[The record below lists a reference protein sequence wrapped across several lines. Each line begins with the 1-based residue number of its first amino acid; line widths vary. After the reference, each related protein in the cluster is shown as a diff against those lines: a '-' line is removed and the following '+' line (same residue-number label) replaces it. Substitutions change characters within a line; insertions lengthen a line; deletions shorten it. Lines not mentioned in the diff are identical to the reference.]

1 MEHKI
6 KRSLLNYFH
15 EDEKS
20 AQQQIRLPHQ
30 QLISHNL
37 DSIQRSPS
45 TSMVSPSHQN
55 IMHSMMPPPS
65 PDSPWTLSPLQSP
78 SAPLLCHCIASLHRL
93 DGTVHAIAAINGTVF
108 TGSDSS
114 RIRAWRQ
121 PDCFE
126 RGYLK
131 ASSGSVRAILAYG
144 NVLFTT
150 HKDFKI
156 RTWIVTV
163 SDNFKAKKIS
173 TLPRKNSLFMFPRRS
188 SDGHKDFISCMAYY
202 NSEGLLYTGSWDR
215 TVKVWRVWD
224 SLCVDTFLAHDDNVN
239 GVVVNQED
247 GVVFTCSC
255 DGSIKIWRRIYG
267 QSSHTLTMTL
277 RSQSSP
283 INAMALSTSVVD
295 SYVLYSGSSDGFINF
310 WEKEKVSGR
319 YNHGGV
325 LQGHRFSV
333 LCLVALGKLIF
344 SGSEDT
350 TIRIWRREEGKCSH
364 ECLAVVDAHRGP
376 VKCLAASLEIDKEV
390 GVLLYSAG
398 LDQNFKVWRVKVTVE
413 ERSGS
418 GQFLDSASNMKLR
431 EFEISPVLSPSWVE
445 RKLHG
450 SHPSR

>member
-15 EDEKS
+15 EEGKS
-20 AQQQIRLPHQ
+20 MHPQIHLPQQQQISR
-30 QLISHNL
+30 NL
-37 DSIQRSPS
+37 DSLLRSPS
-45 TSMVSPSHQN
+45 TSVVSPSQN

-78 SAPLLCHCIASLHRL
+78 SPPLLCHCIASLHRL

-131 ASSGSVRAILAYG
+131 ASCGSVRAMLAYG
-144 NVLFTT
+144 NVLFTS

-173 TLPRKNSLFMFPRRS
+173 TLPRRNSLFTFSRRTS
-188 SDGHKDFISCMAYY
+188 EGHKDYISCMAYY
-202 NSEGLLYTGSWDR
+202 NAEGLLYTGSWDK

-224 SLCVDTFLAHDDNVN
+224 NLCVDTFLAHDDNVN
-239 GVVVNQED
+239 AVVVNQDD
-247 GVVFTCSC
+247 GVLFTCSC

-277 RSQSSP
+277 KAHSSP
-283 INAMALSTSVVD
+283 INAMALSTSVID

-350 TIRIWRREEGKCSH
+350 TIRVWRREEGKNSH

-376 VKCLAASLEIDKEV
+376 VKCLSASLEVDKDV

-398 LDQNFKVWRVKVTVE
+398 LDQNFKVWRIKVMLE
-413 ERSGS
+413 ERNTGHC
-418 GQFLDSASNMKLR
+418 FETASNNKLR
-431 EFEISPVLSPSWVE
+431 EFEMSPVLSPSWVE
-445 RKLHG
+445 RKIHG